1 MNRARVP
8 SEVTVFAPASVG
20 NVGPG
25 FDVLGMALAGLGDT
39 VWVRAI
45 PGGKVV
51 IREIRGDGG
60 ALPTD
65 ARNNTAGIAA
75 ALVLR
80 RLKIRSGV
88 ELSLE
93 KRIPGS
99 GLGSSAASAVAGGFA
114 VNALF
119 GSPLSKADLLLLCAE
134 AEAAVSGGYFLDNTA
149 ASLFGG
155 VNVTNPITRTAVPL
169 GGLPGA
175 VVIVATPRYQLL
187 TARSRKVL
195 PKRVPLSAMVA
206 NLARACGIVAAVAKQ
221 DAELLGRSIVDVVV
235 EPRRARLIPGFDA
248 VKRAALKAGALGC
261 SISGAGSSVFAITT
275 DKALGERIGEAMKR
289 AFARARLESVI
300 TVTTIDPEGARIVY
314 GPPAI
319 NSAQR

>member
-39 VWVRAI
+39 VWARAI

-65 ARNNTAGIAA
+65 ARKNTAGIAA
-75 ALVLR
+75 TLVLR

-187 TARSRKVL
+187 TRGNHDGL
-195 PKRVPLSAMVA
+195 
-206 NLARACGIVAAVAKQ
+206 RA
-221 DAELLGRSIVDVVV
+221 GRSIVDVVV

-275 DKALGERIGEAMKR
+275 DRALGERIGEAMKR